1 MPTREKGRGS
11 ETGVVVVG
19 KRETLAPLFLAFSF
33 PGARAPPCACVRGRA
48 AAAHAHT
55 HHGRRRRRRPRRPPP
70 RDGSPDLH
78 IATSSYRLSVSNA
91 AGYLCRITCEATF
104 PVPPATLFRV
114 LTNER
119 NTGVFRDIKDVAS
132 RTVLSEGG
140 GVRVVEVEQVRER
153 GGGVEGR
160 ERGGP
165 IVCDEFHPLLAEG
178 S

>member
-1 MPTREKGRGS
+1 MGD
-11 ETGVVVVG
+11 
-19 KRETLAPLFLAFSF
+19 
-33 PGARAPPCACVRGRA
+33 A
-48 AAAHAHT
+48 AAAA
-55 HHGRRRRRRPRRPPP
+55 PAAPPP
-70 RDGSPDLH
+70 LDGSPDLH

-160 ERGGP
+160 ERGCPRGGGGARGP
-165 IVCDEFHPLLAEG
+165 NPRAPRGGGGGGARCPNRRPPRCAANRRPPRFPPNRSAKSASSSAPCPLSPTCA
-178 S
+178 